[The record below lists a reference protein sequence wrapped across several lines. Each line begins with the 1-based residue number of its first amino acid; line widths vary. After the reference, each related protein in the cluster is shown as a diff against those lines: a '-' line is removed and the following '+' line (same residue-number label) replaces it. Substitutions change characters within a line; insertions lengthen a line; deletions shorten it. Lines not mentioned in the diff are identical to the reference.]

1 MPPLSPPQP
10 DTASRGPA
18 TKRCSHCHSE
28 QPLEAFRHNQRAPDG
43 RAWAC
48 RTCMSQQARARY
60 IQRKIGAGAPVDA
73 DWDRPIDRAREKRC
87 SHCRQV
93 KPLDAFGV
101 DRSRRSGR
109 RSWCRACGRARVDAH
124 RRARGLPELERD
136 VVIDHTREKRCSR
149 CREIKPLSAFHHNR
163 SQTGGRYAYC
173 RDCVSARY
181 QEGVR
186 AAGSP
191 VVPSAPVVHPGAD
204 GGTDGRMSDTDQT
217 RPIDRTR
224 EKRCGRCRETKPL
237 SAFRRNRSMRDG
249 RHGYCRACDAARYRE
264 ARIPART
271 RNADRRRER
280 RCYRCGQPKPFS
292 AFPPNRNDPSRPA
305 TVCIACHIRRAAG
318 QTVDVDWDRP
328 IDRTRE
334 KRCGH
339 CWQVQPLVAF
349 RVDRSRPDGRR
360 SWCRACLTEQ
370 RNARIDARRRAR
382 GLPTRDRTRIID
394 RTREKRCS
402 RCYEVKPHDAFS
414 RDRSQS
420 DGRLTYCRPCAAARY
435 QAAKRRAQSR
445 QMVASA
451 D

>member
-10 DTASRGPA
+10 DTVSRGPA

-60 IQRKIGAGAPVDA
+60 IQRKIAAGAPVDA

-109 RSWCRACGRARVDAH
+109 RSWCRACGLARVDAR
-124 RRARGLPELERD
+124 RRARGLPDLERD

-149 CREIKPLSAFHHNR
+149 CREIKPLSAFHH
-163 SQTGGRYAYC
+163 
-173 RDCVSARY
+173 
-181 QEGVR
+181 
-186 AAGSP
+186 
-191 VVPSAPVVHPGAD
+191 
-204 GGTDGRMSDTDQT
+204 
-217 RPIDRTR
+217 
-224 EKRCGRCRETKPL
+224 
-237 SAFRRNRSMRDG
+237 NRSMRDG

-339 CWQVQPLVAF
+339 CWQVQPLMAF

-382 GLPTRDRTRIID
+382 GLPSRDRTRIID

>member
-264 ARIPART
+264 ARIPAHGT
-271 RNADRRRER
+271 PIGAAS
-280 RCYRCGQPKPFS
+280 G
-292 AFPPNRNDPSRPA
+292 AATAVVNRNRSA
-305 TVCIACHIRRAAG
+305 
-318 QTVDVDWDRP
+318 
-328 IDRTRE
+328 
-334 KRCGH
+334 
-339 CWQVQPLVAF
+339 
-349 RVDRSRPDGRR
+349 RSRPIATIRVGPPPSASLATSVARPDRR
-360 SWCRACLTEQ
+360 STWIGIGPLTGPGRSGAAIVGRCNPWWRFALTGRGPMAVDPGAGLALRSSATPGLMPGVARAAYPLGTAPVLSIAPA
-370 RNARIDARRRAR
+370 RN
-382 GLPTRDRTRIID
+382 G
-394 RTREKRCS
+394 
-402 RCYEVKPHDAFS
+402 
-414 RDRSQS
+414 
-420 DGRLTYCRPCAAARY
+420 AAGAMR
-435 QAAKRRAQSR
+435 
-445 QMVASA
+445 
-451 D
+451 